1 MNGSITPSPQQLAF
15 HNMEF
20 GMFLHFGLRSW
31 YERLGDK
38 DVHTMD
44 PKRFT
49 PAHFDCRQWA
59 ETAKAAGMKYM
70 VLTAKHHDG
79 WCNWQTATS
88 DFSVKS
94 SPWKNGKGD
103 VVREYTEACRA
114 AGLGVG
120 LYFSPA
126 DWTCAFYSDAKRFND
141 YMLAQLTEL
150 LGNYGRIDLLWFDL
164 AYSTTPY
171 DWPRIVTAIRRLQ
184 PDLLMNAG
192 APNMRH
198 GGSEGGFAE
207 VPLCNIVREWQ
218 DPSTSDTRACE
229 PQWLP
234 VEVCSQM
241 RHWAW
246 FWHAF
251 DTHTV
256 KDVETLMGLYLYSV
270 GRGAN
275 LLLNVGPDNTGLL
288 PEPDRTRLLEFAAE
302 RDRRFGTPLLQQTNV
317 AVTPGQPVVW
327 DLPTEPL
334 MDALILQEDLI
345 QGEHVS
351 RWTLRI
357 MPAGHTIAPRT
368 LREGYTIGHK
378 QIVTFPRIRV
388 KQIILEL
395 ELDAPTTLTALQL
408 FGVTSPWA

>member
-1 MNGSITPSPQQLAF
+1 MMTAIPTKRQLEF
-15 HNMEF
+15 QGWEF

-31 YERLGDK
+31 YERLSDK
-38 DVHTMD
+38 DIGQMEARVFN
-44 PKRFT
+44 PGR
-49 PAHFDCRQWA
+49 FDCNQWA
-59 ETAKAAGMKYM
+59 ATAKAAGMKYM

-79 WCNWQTATS
+79 FCNWPTKTS

-103 VVREYTEACRA
+103 VVREYTDACRA

-126 DWTCAFYSDAKRFND
+126 DWRCPFYNDATRFNE
-141 YMLAQLTEL
+141 YMLTQLTEL
-150 LGNYGRIDLLWFDL
+150 MGNYGKIDLLWLDL

-171 DWPRIVTAIRRLQ
+171 DWPRIMSELRRLQ

-192 APNMRH
+192 APNVRH
-198 GGSEGGFAE
+198 GGSEAGVAE
-207 VPLCNIVREWQ
+207 RPLWNTVTEWYE
-218 DPSTSDTRACE
+218 PSTSILTPCA

-246 FWHAF
+246 FWHEF

-256 KDVETLMGLYLYSV
+256 KGVEQLMGMYQYSV

-288 PEPDRTRLLEFAAE
+288 PEPDRTRLLEFGAE
-302 RDRRFGTPLLQQTNV
+302 IQRRFGTPVWEQN
-317 AVTPGQPVVW
+317 AVPVESGKTLIW
-327 DLPTEPL
+327 ELPEEPMVNAVML
-334 MDALILQEDLI
+334 NEDLAN
-345 QGEHVS
+345 GEHVR
-351 RWTLRI
+351 RWRLLVE
-357 MPAGHTIAPRT
+357 PAGHTVSPR
-368 LREGYTIGHK
+368 LICEGYNVGHK
-378 QIVTFPRIRV
+378 QICAFPMVRV
-388 KQIILEL
+388 KQVRLEI
-395 ELDAPTTLTALQL
+395 ETDAPTTLPMVRL
-408 FGVTSPWA
+408 FGEPSTWA